1 MMNKRAILLLLLT
14 AGFAPIPSFAA
25 KVGDPAAPL
34 AIKQWI
40 KDSPVDVR
48 DGKHIYV
55 LEFWAAANPASRASI
70 FKLSELQKKYEDKG
84 VIVVGISDEPADK
97 VLNYVKMVD
106 NQIQYSIAVDD
117 EDKTTSSY
125 MGAYG
130 QSRFPYAFIVGKD
143 GKVLWHGPLAGLDQA
158 LDEITAGRYD
168 LQKMMKLDAARAE
181 VDEYRTLARAGDPKA
196 GELGRKLLA
205 AMTNTNDVVQLCS
218 FAFRIATD
226 RQNTNRDLA
235 LAGEALDR
243 AEKLAPAKSVQMVLT
258 RGVVLFE
265 SGKQTEGLALAK
277 QALDL
282 AKSKNEKEFVN
293 MNLRVMEKR
302 KSAEDKRKSAEE
314 KKGDQGPI
322 KTNAPLEMVPISS
335 NALIH
340 PTP

>member
-1 MMNKRAILLLLLT
+1 MMMKHVFPIVVLM
-14 AGFAPIPSFAA
+14 AGLAPVSSFAA

-34 AIKQWI
+34 TIKQWI

-84 VIVVGISDEPADK
+84 VIVVGISDEPADT
-97 VLNYVKMVD
+97 VLKYVKMVD

-125 MGAYG
+125 MVAYG

-143 GKVLWHGPLAGLDQA
+143 GKVLWHGPLAGLDQV

-205 AMTNTNDVVQLCS
+205 AMTNTNDVIQLCS

-243 AEKLAPAKSVQMVLT
+243 AEKLAPAKTAQLVLT

-265 SGKQTEGLALAK
+265 SGKQAEGVALAK

-282 AKSKNEKEFVN
+282 AKSKNEKAFVN
-293 MNLRVMEKR
+293 MNLSVMEKR
-302 KSAEDKRKSAEE
+302 KNAEDERKNADE

-322 KTNAPLEMVPISS
+322 KTNAPLEQVPTPS

-340 PTP
+340 PNP

>member
-1 MMNKRAILLLLLT
+1 MMNKHAILLVALMACL
-14 AGFAPIPSFAA
+14 APVSSFAA

-48 DGKHIYV
+48 DGKNIYV

-117 EDKTTSSY
+117 EHKTTSSY
-125 MGAYG
+125 MVAYG

-205 AMTNTNDVVQLCS
+205 ARTNDVAQLCS
-218 FAFRIATD
+218 FALRIAAD
-226 RQNTNRDLA
+226 SQNTNRDLA

-243 AEKLAPAKSVQMVLT
+243 AEKLAPAKTIQLVVT

-265 SGKQTEGLALAK
+265 SGKQAEGLALAK

-282 AKSKNEKEFVN
+282 AKSEKEKAFVN
-293 MNLRVMEKR
+293 MNLRAMDER
-302 KSAEDKRKSAEE
+302 KNAEDKRKSADE
-314 KKGDQGPI
+314 KGDQGPI
-322 KTNAPLEMVPISS
+322 KGK
-335 NALIH
+335 
-340 PTP
+340 

>member
-1 MMNKRAILLLLLT
+1 MMNKRAILLLFLT
-14 AGFAPIPSFAA
+14 AGLAPIPSFAA

-48 DGKHIYV
+48 DGKNIYV

-70 FKLSELQKKYEDKG
+70 FKLSELQKKYENKG
-84 VIVVGISDEPADK
+84 VIVVGISDEPADT

-168 LQKMMKLDAARAE
+168 LQKMMKLDAVRAE
-181 VDEYRTLARAGDPKA
+181 VDDYRALARAGDPKA

-205 AMTNTNDVVQLCS
+205 ARTNDVAQLCS

-243 AEKLAPAKSVQMVLT
+243 AEKLAPAKTTQLVLT

-265 SGKQTEGLALAK
+265 RGKQVEGLALAK

-282 AKSKNEKEFVN
+282 AKSKNEKAFVN
-293 MNLRVMEKR
+293 MNLSVMEKR
-302 KSAEDKRKSAEE
+302 KSAEDKRKSADE
-314 KKGDQGPI
+314 KADLISKRLY
-322 KTNAPLEMVPISS
+322 PLNKNSMGFPGWR
-335 NALIH
+335 
-340 PTP
+340 

>member
-1 MMNKRAILLLLLT
+1 MNMMMKYVFPLLALMGCL
-14 AGFAPIPSFAA
+14 APVSSFAA

-34 AIKQWI
+34 AIKLWI

-70 FKLSELQKKYEDKG
+70 FNLSKLQKKYEDKD
-84 VIVVGISDEPADK
+84 VIVLGISDEPTNT

-130 QSRFPYAFIVGKD
+130 QNRFPYAFIVGKD

-158 LDEITAGRYD
+158 LDEITAGRFD
-168 LQKMMKLDAARAE
+168 LQKIMKLDAARAE
-181 VDEYRTLARAGDPKA
+181 VDEYLTLARAGNPKA

-205 AMTNTNDVVQLCS
+205 ARTNDVAQLCS

-243 AEKLAPAKSVQMVLT
+243 AEKLAPAKTTQMVLT

-265 SGKQTEGLALAK
+265 SGKPAEGLALAK

-282 AKSKNEKEFVN
+282 AKSENEKAFVN
-293 MNLRVMEKR
+293 TNLRVMEQR
-302 KSAEDKRKSAEE
+302 KNAEE

-322 KTNAPLEMVPISS
+322 KTNAPLEKVSTSS
-335 NALIH
+335 NAMIH
-340 PTP
+340 PNP

>member
-1 MMNKRAILLLLLT
+1 M
-14 AGFAPIPSFAA
+14 
-25 KVGDPAAPL
+25 
-34 AIKQWI
+34 
-40 KDSPVDVR
+40 
-48 DGKHIYV
+48 
-55 LEFWAAANPASRASI
+55 
-70 FKLSELQKKYEDKG
+70 G

-205 AMTNTNDVVQLCS
+205 AMTNTNDVAQLCS

-282 AKSKNEKEFVN
+282 AKSKNEKAFVN

-302 KSAEDKRKSAEE
+302 KNAEE

-322 KTNAPLEMVPISS
+322 KTNAPLEMVPVSS

-340 PTP
+340 PAP